1 MESKPIIFAGVEISS
16 GRKPIT
22 FAALGE
28 EMEVTLLA
36 QWGVSDAV
44 SCLTEYESAQLV
56 INTPSSKAGHA
67 VYSDFRSK
75 IVHAGFKPFSRKNS
89 TRQWLEANAQDCYRA
104 IQSGLLPRRTL
115 EGRIQ
120 RALILYEEGLQ
131 INDPMDYFEEITRHK
146 LMQGIL
152 PSENIYSAR
161 QLDALIAA
169 YVAWMAENR
178 SERVLIK
185 DNLIL
190 PAQE

>member
-1 MESKPIIFAGVEISS
+1 MDSKPIIFAGVEISS

-44 SCLTEYESAQLV
+44 SCLKEYESAQLV
-56 INTPSSKAGHA
+56 INTPSSKAGRA
-67 VYSDFRSK
+67 IYSDFRSK
-75 IVHAGFKPFSRKNS
+75 IVHAGFKPSSRKSS

-104 IQSGLLPRRTL
+104 IQPGLLPRRTL

-152 PSENIYSAR
+152 PGENIYSAR

-178 SERVLIK
+178 PENVLIK